1 MTGRRGPLALVLV
14 ALMLAFVP
22 VLVGE
27 LRLPVFYVV
36 LLGSIWFW
44 AGQATSWNIL
54 SGFSG
59 YFSFG
64 QGAFV
69 GLGAYTVAVLSGRG
83 GLDLLVS
90 LPVAAVLSTL
100 LGLFVGWLAFRLRS
114 LRGEVFALL
123 TLAVPF
129 ILAAIARTNPAI
141 DGGQGVIVP
150 IPPYAEAVGGF
161 QRLVYFLFLG
171 VALASIGAAYVMQ
184 RTRFGWALFAVRDG
198 EDVAEGLGVPTFRH
212 KMLAIGLNALLAG
225 LGGAVLAVQLGFVT
239 VEAVFGLTVPL
250 FVIVMSVLGGRNS
263 WIGPTVGAAIVVL
276 LQDRLAAAGFE
287 GWSLVI
293 LGLVLATLVVLAPD
307 GLVARFGRR
316 PLTTSLAA
324 LVAFGLVGLVGGWGT
339 PLDWVVVGL
348 VAGAVTSFWPERAWP
363 SWLGRRGLSA
373 PARGTAPRGEVGGRT
388 TAPGAASV
396 ERGAAPGPG
405 AAPEAQSSTNG
416 IRHAAESAA
425 PARRSRGPL
434 VECRNVTKDYGGVH
448 ALRGVSLTIH
458 EGEIVGLI
466 GPNGS
471 GKTTLVGIM
480 AGSHA
485 PTSGDVLVDGASI
498 LGLPGHV
505 VTRLGIARTYQIPK
519 PFPSLTVRDNVAV
532 PLLFGTPPLGLVA
545 ARREAERILEIVG
558 LDGRAFAYPAEV
570 NLHERQLLEMAR
582 ALATRPRVLLLDEV
596 LAGLT
601 PAEAD
606 VAVGVIRRI
615 HETGVTLVV
624 IEHVL
629 RILNQLAERMV
640 VLDQGLVIADGEPT
654 AVMRHPEV
662 VRAYLGTG
670 AVGVAD
676 GAAARPDH
684 GAPSHGVAAVE
695 GSSGAWT
702 RPVDGT
708 HADA

>member
-1 MTGRRGPLALVLV
+1 MTGRRGAFVLLALLAGLALVPALV
-14 ALMLAFVP
+14 TGLK
-22 VLVGE
+22 
-27 LRLPVFYVV
+27 LPVFYLV
-36 LLGSIWFW
+36 LLGAIAFW

-69 GLGAYTVAVLSGRG
+69 GLGAYTVAVLVGRQ
-83 GLDLLVS
+83 GLDLLVA
-90 LPVAAVLSTL
+90 LPVAGLLSTA

-150 IPPYAEAVGGF
+150 IPAYAEAVGGF
-161 QRLVYFLFLG
+161 QVFIYLLFLA
-171 VALASIGAAYVMQ
+171 VAAASIGAAYLMEQ
-184 RTRFGWALFAVRDG
+184 SRLGWALFAVRDG

-212 KMLAIGLNALLAG
+212 KMLAIALNALLAG
-225 LGGAVLAVQLGFVT
+225 LGGAILAVQLGFVT
-239 VEAVFGLTVPL
+239 VEAVFSLTVPL

-263 WIGPTVGAAIVVL
+263 WLGPTIGAAVIVL

-307 GLVARFGRR
+307 GLVVRFAQR
-316 PLTTSLAA
+316 PLATPLVGI
-324 LVAFGLVGLVGGWGT
+324 LVAVAAGIVGTASGGWGA
-339 PLDWVVVGL
+339 PLDWVVAGI
-348 VAGAVTSFWPERAWP
+348 VAACLTAFWPARLGPAQWRAAG
-363 SWLGRRGLSA
+363 LGNGRAAPVGVGAGGNPGSAAASTPMAAATPVTAAALTAAPVSA
-373 PARGTAPRGEVGGRT
+373 PLTATP
-388 TAPGAASV
+388 
-396 ERGAAPGPG
+396 APGPASPSALAG
-405 AAPEAQSSTNG
+405 APGPQGALAEAPP
-416 IRHAAESAA
+416 RRA
-425 PARRSRGPL
+425 PADTPL
-434 VECRNVTKDYGGVH
+434 VECRAVAKDYGGVH
-448 ALRGVSLTIH
+448 ALRGVSLAIH

-485 PTSGDVLVDGASI
+485 PTSGDVLVGGRSI
-498 LGLPGHV
+498 VGLPGHA
-505 VTRLGIARTYQIPK
+505 VTRLGVARTYQIPR

-532 PLLFGTPPLGLVA
+532 PLLFGDPPLGLAA
-545 ARREAERILEIVG
+545 ARREAERILELVG
-558 LDGRAFAYPAEV
+558 LEARALALPAEV

-582 ALATRPRVLLLDEV
+582 ALATRPRILLLDEV

-601 PAEAD
+601 PAEVDAA
-606 VAVGVIRRI
+606 VAVIRRI
-615 HETGVTLVV
+615 HDSGVTLVV

-629 RILNQLAERMV
+629 RVVNQLARRIV
-640 VLDQGLVIADGEPT
+640 VLDQGLVIADGEP
-654 AVMRHPEV
+654 AEVMRHPDV
-662 VRAYLGTG
+662 VRAYLG
-670 AVGVAD
+670 
-676 GAAARPDH
+676 
-684 GAPSHGVAAVE
+684 
-695 GSSGAWT
+695 SGTNA
-702 RPVDGT
+702 
-708 HADA
+708 